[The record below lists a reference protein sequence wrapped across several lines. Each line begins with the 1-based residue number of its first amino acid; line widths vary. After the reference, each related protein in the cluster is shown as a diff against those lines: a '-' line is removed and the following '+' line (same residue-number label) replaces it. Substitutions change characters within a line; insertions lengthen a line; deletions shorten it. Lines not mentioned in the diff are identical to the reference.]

1 METNNSISFL
11 MSDVDNEF
19 DERLNDLEAK
29 LSEEEESL
37 LNEIIEAEKNIG
49 ESKDFMQDLL
59 NAVKKGAEDYL
70 DAITDTGDTFNHMKD
85 RSSNLDD
92 TEIKAKTSTVKEE
105 AEAMQSRTMD
115 EARINPFDKNA
126 AMSTTG
132 MSEKGIKTLERQVEA
147 YRQRTKSVTR
157 VSTKN
162 DSIHTSV
169 ESENLESLSGLRSF
183 RLGKP
188 IEPYSLDEIREKYD
202 EKVASDGKFENH
214 EKIADWVRN
223 DVNFKK
229 VHSEMM
235 KTYGFK
241 SKKAAADWLKNNNL
255 TIHETSDGLI
265 IVPEDVHA
273 RTTHKGYCSSVVEF
287 LEGKKSKAEFYESE
301 VKEKADYMRHEVTE
315 RSVRLAKGIGF
326 AIVKDAMKSTIAIV
340 CRESYQEFSHTCED
354 KFWLRMKRIL
364 ENCWLKLKNKWK
376 KIFSNIWQNL
386 QGSILNEFLTM
397 INDYLL
403 GIFKNI
409 FKVVRQMFGSIKNAW
424 KIIKNKA
431 VSWQERIFEASKIL
445 SAGVV
450 AILGFS
456 LNELIEKG
464 LASLGIPFASFI
476 AECLS
481 GLFAGIMSA
490 IVLMI
495 FDNIKAQYIKNQA
508 ESNIALA
515 NVKLT
520 NMGLIQIQLNSLK
533 MDKEMI
539 ATFNFFNLTLQEM
552 ADSRANIL
560 RNLERGLWLTSDLQA
575 DWRAQSERTDR
586 FKQLLND
593 IQNEQF

>member
-1 METNNSISFL
+1 METNKSISFL
-11 MSDVDNEF
+11 MSDVDNDF
-19 DERLNDLEAK
+19 DERLNDLDSK
-29 LSEEEESL
+29 LSQEEETL
-37 LNEIIEAEKNIG
+37 LKEILEEEKKIG
-49 ESKDFMQDLL
+49 EPRDFMQDLL

-70 DAITDTGDTFNHMKD
+70 DAMTDTVDTFDHMKD
-85 RSSNLDD
+85 RSSNIDD
-92 TEIKAKTSTVKEE
+92 TEINTKTSAVKAE
-105 AEAMQSRTMD
+105 AETMQSRTMD

-126 AMSTTG
+126 AMSTIG

-147 YRQRTKSVTR
+147 YKQRTKSVTR

-169 ESENLESLSGLRSF
+169 EPENLESLSGLRSF

-214 EKIADWVRN
+214 KKLADWVRYG
-223 DVNFKK
+223 VNFKK

-241 SKKAAADWLKNNNL
+241 SERAAADWLKNNNL

-287 LEGKKSKAEFYESE
+287 LEGKKSKAEFYERE
-301 VKEKADYMRHEVTE
+301 VKEKVDYMRHEVTE
-315 RSVRLAKGIGF
+315 RSVRLAKGMGF

-340 CRESYQEFSHTCED
+340 CRESYQEFSHACEE

-364 ENCWLKLKNKWK
+364 ENCWLKLKNKWE

-386 QGSILNEFLTM
+386 KGSILNEFLTM
-397 INDYLL
+397 INDYLF
-403 GIFKNI
+403 GVFKNI
-409 FKVVRQMFGSIKNAW
+409 FKVVRQMWGSIKNAF
-424 KIIKNKA
+424 KVIVNKTA
-431 VSWQERIFEASKIL
+431 SWQERIFEASKIL

-495 FDNIKAQYIKNQA
+495 FDSMKAQYIKSQT

-515 NVKLT
+515 NAKLT
-520 NMGLIQIQLNSLK
+520 NIGLMQIQLNSLK

-539 ATFNFFNLTLQEM
+539 ATFNFFNLTLHEM
-552 ADSRANIL
+552 AICRANIL
-560 RNLERGLWLTSDLQA
+560 QNLEKGLWLTSDLQA
-575 DWRAQSERTDR
+575 EWRAQNERTNR
-586 FKQLLND
+586 FKQLND